1 MWCQQVKVIDEKRY
15 KKTYEDIMKKLDRIE
30 NEYLPQIK
38 LDKTEVSSRFSVEAA
53 FSNNKHIKH
62 SKKV

>member
-30 NEYLPQIK
+30 NEFLPQIK

-53 FSNNKHIKH
+53 FSNNKQIKH
-62 SKKV
+62 